1 MKRMIVFLLSLVLV
15 SSCVKF
21 PPPTP
26 KITTYDVEIIIVGDG
41 TVTPKS
47 FKNVPA
53 NQLCSIL
60 ITPGV
65 GSILVLVTVNGID
78 IKAPK
83 VSYPTTCNFYVK
95 SHIKM
100 VVVFEKEQQASSVR
114 SQLKKAAFLTK
125 KAAFYFVSQL
135 APKRNTQNWTAIIDI

>member
-1 MKRMIVFLLSLVLV
+1 MKKIVVLLFSLLLSF
-15 SSCVKF
+15 SCVKF

-26 KITTYDVEIIIVGDG
+26 KIINYDVDVVIIGDG
-41 TVTPKS
+41 AATPKS

-100 VVVFEKEQQASSVR
+100 VVVFEKEQQVSS
-114 SQLKKAAFLTK
+114 SKPIK
-125 KAAFYFVSQL
+125 
-135 APKRNTQNWTAIIDI
+135 